1 MLPIKIAGLGYYL
14 PERRVTNAELEAR
27 YDVSANWIERAT
39 GVQER
44 RYATH
49 ETSAG
54 MGAAAARCALAAAGL
69 NVGDLDAIIGAS
81 TGPQQAIPCTAA
93 LVQRELH
100 APDGKSVCFDVNGTC
115 LSFMFGLHT
124 AAHLVAAGMYRN
136 VLVYSSEIT
145 SRSLNPRQ
153 PESMVLFGDA
163 AAAAVVTRS
172 TPDEASALW
181 HAQFATHSS
190 GADLTQIRGGG
201 TQQHPNNPTTTPE
214 MNTFQMNGKAIFKHA
229 ARVIG
234 PFLDGFFDTLGWQR
248 GDLDVVVPHQA
259 SRHAVELLTGRLG
272 FREQQVVQNLAL
284 RGNCIAASLPLA
296 LAEAAEAGRIHRGD
310 KVLLVGSG
318 AGLTLGALALT
329 F

>member
-1 MLPIKIAGLGYYL
+1 MLPIKIAGLGCYL

-27 YDVSANWIERAT
+27 YDISADWIARAT

-54 MGAAAARCALAAAGL
+54 MGAAAARRALAAAALG
-69 NVGDLDAIIGAS
+69 VGDLDAIIGAS

-93 LVQRELH
+93 LVQRELG
-100 APDGKSVCFDVNGTC
+100 APDGKSVCFDVNATC

-124 AAHLVAAGMYRN
+124 AAQLVAAGMYRN

-172 TPDEASALW
+172 APGEASAIW

-201 TQQHPNNPTTTPE
+201 TQQHPNDPTTTPQ
-214 MNTFQMNGKAIFKHA
+214 MNTFQMRGLAIFKHA
-229 ARVIG
+229 ARLIG
-234 PFLDGFFDTLGWQR
+234 PFLDQFFDTLGWQR

-272 FREQQVVQNLAL
+272 FRDAQVVQNLAL

-296 LAEAAEAGRIHRGD
+296 LAEATEAGRIHRGD